1 MTAPLK
7 PLIPHVG
14 LQLKLWQNGHGCSN
28 ARLIITAKTACVDGH
43 SVAADD
49 HVVGVADFLVVPCWM
64 RWRGG
69 EEGGWGLVGAG
80 GGGGGGIRDE
90 PELPPAWP
98 RLLCRAVSS
107 TNACGPVNTEQTY
120 RHRGTGE
127 NTATGTRR
135 TRALCTASHLRSV
148 RSGPWGGSGFGG
160 EADPEVC
167 QYLWCHNTNL
177 RGEGGGGDVGRGQF
191 RHPRILVPC
200 GRLQEISAHPNFC
213 GTIDAKS
220 ARPEVG
226 SPY

>member
-1 MTAPLK
+1 M
-7 PLIPHVG
+7 
-14 LQLKLWQNGHGCSN
+14 
-28 ARLIITAKTACVDGH
+28 
-43 SVAADD
+43 
-49 HVVGVADFLVVPCWM
+49 
-64 RWRGG
+64 GG
-69 EEGGWGLVGAG
+69 GSWWVQKG
-80 GGGGGGIRDE
+80 GGGAFRDE
-90 PELPPAWP
+90 PEPQPAWP

-120 RHRGTGE
+120 RHRGTGG

-160 EADPEVC
+160 KADPEVC

-177 RGEGGGGDVGRGQF
+177 RGGAGGGF
-191 RHPRILVPC
+191 RPGTISASPTC
-200 GRLQEISAHPNFC
+200 GRLQEISARPNFC